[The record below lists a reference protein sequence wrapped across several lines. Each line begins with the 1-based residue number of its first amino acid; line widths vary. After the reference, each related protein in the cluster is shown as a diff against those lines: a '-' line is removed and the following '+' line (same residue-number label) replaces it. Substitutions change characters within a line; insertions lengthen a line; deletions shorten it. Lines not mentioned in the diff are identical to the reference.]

1 MESMTASDWFVFVVL
16 VALFGAAPVIAVVV
30 MIERRRLRTQAL
42 IEARLEKLSD
52 QMGALDSNT
61 VRSSITLESSFTETI
76 RKVQAE
82 IKSLEIVF
90 RGAGQTP
97 RENPESVDAAI
108 RLAREGVTSDLIVA
122 KTGLPVHAVE
132 SIISLHGRR

>member
-1 MESMTASDWFVFVVL
+1 MSVADFFIICAISLVFSGLPAAASIYYVYRKN
-16 VALFGAAPVIAVVV
+16 ALHHAS
-30 MIERRRLRTQAL
+30 TQAKL
-42 IEARLEKLSD
+42 DELSD
-52 QMGALDSNT
+52 RLATIDSSV
-61 VRSSITLESSFTETI
+61 VRSSIALEGSFTETI

-90 RGAGQTP
+90 RGAGQTT

-108 RLAREGVTSDLIVA
+108 RLAREGVSSDLIVA

-132 SIISLHGRR
+132 SIISLHGGRR

>member
-1 MESMTASDWFVFVVL
+1 MNGLDWLFVCCGVAAFGGAPAVAAIWYLDRKQTKTQADLSQRLDAIADRL
-16 VALFGAAPVIAVVV
+16 VAVDTAI
-30 MIERRRLRTQAL
+30 
-42 IEARLEKLSD
+42 
-52 QMGALDSNT
+52 
-61 VRSSITLESSFTETI
+61 VRSSIALEGSFTETI

-90 RGAGQTP
+90 RGSGQTT
-97 RENPESVDAAI
+97 RENPESVDSAI
-108 RLAREGVTSDLIVA
+108 RLAREGVSSDLIVA

>member
-1 MESMTASDWFVFVVL
+1 MSITDFVFVCIASLVFAGLPAMAAIYVL
-16 VALFGAAPVIAVVV
+16 QKKNAATIAVL
-30 MIERRRLRTQAL
+30 MQRLNDVSD
-42 IEARLEKLSD
+42 RLSSV
-52 QMGALDSNT
+52 DSSV
-61 VRSSITLESSFTETI
+61 VRSSIALEGSFTETI

-90 RGAGQTP
+90 RGAGQTT

-108 RLAREGVTSDLIVA
+108 RLAREGVSSDLIVA
-122 KTGLPVHAVE
+122 KTGLPLHAVE

>member
-1 MESMTASDWFVFVVL
+1 MNYSDWIIL
-16 VALFGAAPVIAVVV
+16 SVVV
-30 MIERRRLRTQAL
+30 AFFGGMPAVAILVYLDRKNTKALATLTQRLDDVSD
-42 IEARLEKLSD
+42 RLV
-52 QMGALDSNT
+52 GVDSAII
-61 VRSSITLESSFTETI
+61 RSSIALEGSFTDTI

-90 RGAGQTP
+90 RGAGQTT

-108 RLAREGVTSDLIVA
+108 RLAREGVSSDLIVA
-122 KTGLPVHAVE
+122 KTGLPLHAIE

>member
-1 MESMTASDWFVFVVL
+1 MVASDWFLFVVL
-16 VALFGAAPVIAVVV
+16 IVLFGAGPVLA
-30 MIERRRLRTQAL
+30 AL
-42 IEARLEKLSD
+42 IFFELRHRKAQLALEARLEKLSD
-52 QMGALDSNT
+52 QMGGLDSNT
-61 VRSSITLESSFTETI
+61 VRSSITLESSFTDAI

-90 RGAGQTP
+90 RGAGQSP

-108 RLAREGVTSDLIVA
+108 RLAREGVSSDLIVA

>member
-1 MESMTASDWFVFVVL
+1 MNYSDWIILSVVVAFFGGMPTIAVL
-16 VALFGAAPVIAVVV
+16 VYLDRKNTTALSALAQ
-30 MIERRRLRTQAL
+30 RLDDVSDRL
-42 IEARLEKLSD
+42 I
-52 QMGALDSNT
+52 GVDSAI
-61 VRSSITLESSFTETI
+61 VRSSIALEGSFTDTI

-90 RGAGQTP
+90 RGAGQTT

-108 RLAREGVTSDLIVA
+108 RLAREGVSSDLIVA
-122 KTGLPVHAVE
+122 KTGLPLHAIE

>member
-1 MESMTASDWFVFVVL
+1 MITVDWFILCGV
-16 VALFGAAPVIAVVV
+16 VALLAGLPAVAVALYLDRKNSVSRDAAS
-30 MIERRRLRTQAL
+30 
-42 IEARLEKLSD
+42 ARLDAIGDRL
-52 QMGALDSNT
+52 AAIDSA
-61 VRSSITLESSFTETI
+61 VIRSSIALEGSFTETI

-90 RGAGQTP
+90 RGSGQTT

-108 RLAREGVTSDLIVA
+108 RLAREGVSSDLIVA
-122 KTGLPVHAVE
+122 KTGLPLHAVE

>member
-1 MESMTASDWFVFVVL
+1 MVGSDWLFISIL
-16 VALFGAAPVIAVVV
+16 ILAFGAGPSLAVL
-30 MIERRRLRTQAL
+30 IFFELRHRKTQNTF
-42 IEARLEKLSD
+42 EVRLEKLSD

-61 VRSSITLESSFTETI
+61 VRSSITLESSFTDAI

-90 RGAGQTP
+90 RGAGQSP

-108 RLAREGVTSDLIVA
+108 RLAREGVSSDLIVA

>member
-1 MESMTASDWFVFVVL
+1 MTAFDWVVFVVL
-16 VALFGAAPVIAVVV
+16 VALFGAVPVIATLVI
-30 MIERRRLRTQAL
+30 IERRRMSAQAH
-42 IEARLEKLSD
+42 IESRLEKLSD
-52 QMGALDSNT
+52 QMSALDSNT
-61 VRSSITLESSFTETI
+61 VRSSITLESSFTDTI

-90 RGAGQTP
+90 RGAGQSP

>member
-1 MESMTASDWFVFVVL
+1 MNIVDWFIL
-16 VALFGAAPVIAVVV
+16 ISIVALCGGLPAVAVALY
-30 MIERRRLRTQAL
+30 IDRKNETDRDALNARIDAISDRLSAV
-42 IEARLEKLSD
+42 
-52 QMGALDSNT
+52 DSAV
-61 VRSSITLESSFTETI
+61 VRSSIALEGSFTETI

-90 RGAGQTP
+90 RGSGQTT
-97 RENPESVDAAI
+97 RENPESVDSAI
-108 RLAREGVTSDLIVA
+108 RLAREGVSSDLIVA

>member
-1 MESMTASDWFVFVVL
+1 MNGLDWLFVCCSVAVFGGAPAVAAIWYLDRKQTKSQADLSQRLDAIADRL
-16 VALFGAAPVIAVVV
+16 VAVDTAI
-30 MIERRRLRTQAL
+30 
-42 IEARLEKLSD
+42 
-52 QMGALDSNT
+52 
-61 VRSSITLESSFTETI
+61 VRSFTETI

-90 RGAGQTP
+90 RGSGQTT
-97 RENPESVDAAI
+97 RENPESVDSAI
-108 RLAREGVTSDLIVA
+108 RLAREGVSSDLIVA

>member
-1 MESMTASDWFVFVVL
+1 MASDWFTFVIVVL
-16 VALFGAAPVIAVVV
+16 VFGAGPTLA
-30 MIERRRLRTQAL
+30 AL
-42 IEARLEKLSD
+42 IFFDLRHRKTQVALEARLEKLSD

-61 VRSSITLESSFTETI
+61 VRSSITLESSFTDSI

-90 RGAGQTP
+90 RGAGQSP

>member
-1 MESMTASDWFVFVVL
+1 MSIFDWVILGVV
-16 VALFGAAPVIAVVV
+16 VALLGALPTIAVVLY
-30 MIERRRLRTQAL
+30 IDRKNTQANSAL
-42 IEARLEKLSD
+42 NTRLDEITDRLNTI
-52 QMGALDSNT
+52 DSAI
-61 VRSSITLESSFTETI
+61 VRSSIALEGSFTETI

-90 RGAGQTP
+90 RGSGQTT

-108 RLAREGVTSDLIVA
+108 RLAREGVSSDLIVA

>member
-1 MESMTASDWFVFVVL
+1 MNSVDWFILSSIVAVFGGLPAVA
-16 VALFGAAPVIAVVV
+16 VALYLDRKNATSREALTARIDAVAD
-30 MIERRRLRTQAL
+30 RLSA
-42 IEARLEKLSD
+42 I
-52 QMGALDSNT
+52 DSAV
-61 VRSSITLESSFTETI
+61 VRSSIALEGSFTETI

-90 RGAGQTP
+90 RGSGQTT
-97 RENPESVDAAI
+97 RENPESVDSAI
-108 RLAREGVTSDLIVA
+108 RLAREGVSSDLIVA

>member
-1 MESMTASDWFVFVVL
+1 MSVADFLIVCAISLVFSGLPAAAAIYYVYRKN
-16 VALFGAAPVIAVVV
+16 ALQHSSAQSKLD
-30 MIERRRLRTQAL
+30 E
-42 IEARLEKLSD
+42 LSD
-52 QMGALDSNT
+52 RLATIDSSV
-61 VRSSITLESSFTETI
+61 VRSSIALEGSFTETI

-90 RGAGQTP
+90 RGAGQTT

-108 RLAREGVTSDLIVA
+108 RLAREGVSSDLIVA

-132 SIISLHGRR
+132 SIISLHGGRR

>member
-1 MESMTASDWFVFVVL
+1 MSVVDFFILCAISLVFVGL
-16 VALFGAAPVIAVVV
+16 PAAGAIYYVYRKTAQDHAGSLAKLDELADKVSA
-30 MIERRRLRTQAL
+30 IE
-42 IEARLEKLSD
+42 S
-52 QMGALDSNT
+52 SV
-61 VRSSITLESSFTETI
+61 VRSSIALEGSFTDTI

-90 RGAGQTP
+90 RGAGQTT
-97 RENPESVDAAI
+97 RENPEAVDAAI
-108 RLAREGVTSDLIVA
+108 RLAREGVSSDLIVA

>member
-1 MESMTASDWFVFVVL
+1 MSIFDWVILGVV
-16 VALFGAAPVIAVVV
+16 VALLGALPTIAVVLYV
-30 MIERRRLRTQAL
+30 DRKNAL
-42 IEARLEKLSD
+42 ANIVLNARLDDIKDRLTTI
-52 QMGALDSNT
+52 DSAI
-61 VRSSITLESSFTETI
+61 VRSSIALEGSFTETI

-90 RGAGQTP
+90 RGSGQTT

-108 RLAREGVTSDLIVA
+108 RLAREGVSSDLIVA

>member
-1 MESMTASDWFVFVVL
+1 MSIFDWVILGVVVVL
-16 VALFGAAPVIAVVV
+16 LGALPTIAVVLY
-30 MIERRRLRTQAL
+30 IDRKNTQANSAL
-42 IEARLEKLSD
+42 NTRLDEITDRLNTI
-52 QMGALDSNT
+52 DSAI
-61 VRSSITLESSFTETI
+61 VRSSIALEGSFTETI

-90 RGAGQTP
+90 RGSGQTT

-108 RLAREGVTSDLIVA
+108 RLAREGVSSDLIVA

>member
-1 MESMTASDWFVFVVL
+1 MPAAAAIYYVYRKNALHHAS
-16 VALFGAAPVIAVVV
+16 
-30 MIERRRLRTQAL
+30 TQAKL
-42 IEARLEKLSD
+42 DELSHRL
-52 QMGALDSNT
+52 ATIDSSV
-61 VRSSITLESSFTETI
+61 VRSSIALEGSFTETI

-90 RGAGQTP
+90 RGAGQTT

-108 RLAREGVTSDLIVA
+108 RLAREGVSSDLIVA

-132 SIISLHGRR
+132 SIISLHGGRR

>member
-1 MESMTASDWFVFVVL
+1 MSFVDALILCIVVVL
-16 VALFGAAPVIAVVV
+16 LGSGPVVAALVYLNRKENRA
-30 MIERRRLRTQAL
+30 QAEL
-42 IEARLEKLSD
+42 GKRLEGVAERL
-52 QMGALDSNT
+52 GALDSAI
-61 VRSSITLESSFTETI
+61 VRSSIALEGSFNETI

-90 RGAGQTP
+90 RGSGQTT
-97 RENPESVDAAI
+97 RENPESVDSAI
-108 RLAREGVTSDLIVA
+108 RLAREGVSSDLIVA

>member
-1 MESMTASDWFVFVVL
+1 MSVADFFIVIGISLVFAGLPAAGAVYYVYRKN
-16 VALFGAAPVIAVVV
+16 ALEHAKTLSKLGD
-30 MIERRRLRTQAL
+30 
-42 IEARLEKLSD
+42 LSD
-52 QMGALDSNT
+52 RLSMIDSSV
-61 VRSSITLESSFTETI
+61 VRSSIALEGSFTETI

-90 RGAGQTP
+90 RGAGQTT

-108 RLAREGVTSDLIVA
+108 RLAREGVSSDLIVA

>member
-1 MESMTASDWFVFVVL
+1 MSITDFVFVCL
-16 VALFGAAPVIAVVV
+16 ASLFFAGAPAVAALYVVHRKNEAALDALSN
-30 MIERRRLRTQAL
+30 RLND
-42 IEARLEKLSD
+42 LSD
-52 QMGALDSNT
+52 RLTMIDSSV
-61 VRSSITLESSFTETI
+61 VRSSIALEGSFTETI

-90 RGAGQTP
+90 RGAGQTT

-108 RLAREGVTSDLIVA
+108 RLAREGVSSDLIVA
-122 KTGLPVHAVE
+122 KTGLPLHAVE

>member
-1 MESMTASDWFVFVVL
+1 MSVADFFIVCGISLVFAGLPAAGAVYYVYRKN
-16 VALFGAAPVIAVVV
+16 ALEHAKTLSKLGD
-30 MIERRRLRTQAL
+30 
-42 IEARLEKLSD
+42 LSD
-52 QMGALDSNT
+52 RLSMIDSSV
-61 VRSSITLESSFTETI
+61 VRSSIALEGSFTETI

-90 RGAGQTP
+90 RGAGQTT

-108 RLAREGVTSDLIVA
+108 RLAREGVSSDLIVA

>member
-1 MESMTASDWFVFVVL
+1 MSVADFFIVIGISLVFAGLPAAGAVYYVYRKN
-16 VALFGAAPVIAVVV
+16 ALEHAKTLSKLGD
-30 MIERRRLRTQAL
+30 
-42 IEARLEKLSD
+42 LSD
-52 QMGALDSNT
+52 RLSMIDSSV
-61 VRSSITLESSFTETI
+61 VRSSIALEGSFTETI

-82 IKSLEIVF
+82 ITSLELVF
-90 RGAGQTP
+90 RGAGQTT

-108 RLAREGVTSDLIVA
+108 RLAREGVSSDLIVA

>member
-1 MESMTASDWFVFVVL
+1 MSVADFFIVIGISLVFAGLPAAGAVYYVYRKNALEHAKTLSKLGDLFDRLSM
-16 VALFGAAPVIAVVV
+16 I
-30 MIERRRLRTQAL
+30 
-42 IEARLEKLSD
+42 
-52 QMGALDSNT
+52 DSSV
-61 VRSSITLESSFTETI
+61 VRSSIALEGSFTETI

-90 RGAGQTP
+90 RGAGQTT

-108 RLAREGVTSDLIVA
+108 RLAREGVSSDLIVA

>member
-1 MESMTASDWFVFVVL
+1 MSIVDWFFLCSVVAGFGGL
-16 VALFGAAPVIAVVV
+16 PAVAVALYLDRKNAKWRDALTGRLDAVAD
-30 MIERRRLRTQAL
+30 RLAT
-42 IEARLEKLSD
+42 I
-52 QMGALDSNT
+52 DSAV
-61 VRSSITLESSFTETI
+61 VRSSIALEGSFTDTI

-90 RGAGQTP
+90 RGSGQTT
-97 RENPESVDAAI
+97 RENPESVDSAI
-108 RLAREGVTSDLIVA
+108 RLAREGVSSDLIVA

>member
-1 MESMTASDWFVFVVL
+1 MNASDWFFL
-16 VALFGAAPVIAVVV
+16 TLIIILFGAGPVLAGLAFVEIL
-30 MIERRRLRTQAL
+30 RRRTQASF
-42 IEARLEKLSD
+42 ESRLEKLSD
-52 QMGALDSNT
+52 QVGALDSST
-61 VRSSITLESSFTETI
+61 VRSSITLESSFTDSI

-90 RGAGQTP
+90 RGAGQTA

-122 KTGLPVHAVE
+122 KTGLPLHAVE

>member
-1 MESMTASDWFVFVVL
+1 MNVADFFIVCAISLVFSGLPAVAAIYYVYRKNALHQAS
-16 VALFGAAPVIAVVV
+16 
-30 MIERRRLRTQAL
+30 TQSKL
-42 IEARLEKLSD
+42 DELSD
-52 QMGALDSNT
+52 RLATIDSSV
-61 VRSSITLESSFTETI
+61 VRSSIALEGSFTETI

-90 RGAGQTP
+90 RGAGQTT

-108 RLAREGVTSDLIVA
+108 RLAREGVSSDLIVA

-132 SIISLHGRR
+132 SIISLHGGRR

>member
-1 MESMTASDWFVFVVL
+1 MTW
-16 VALFGAAPVIAVVV
+16 VAGLPAAGAVYYVY
-30 MIERRRLRTQAL
+30 RKNAL
-42 IEARLEKLSD
+42 EHAKTLSKLGDLSD
-52 QMGALDSNT
+52 RLSMIDSSV
-61 VRSSITLESSFTETI
+61 VRSSIALEGSFTETI

-90 RGAGQTP
+90 RGAGQTT

-108 RLAREGVTSDLIVA
+108 RLAREGVSSDLIVA

>member
-1 MESMTASDWFVFVVL
+1 MVASDWFFL
-16 VALFGAAPVIAVVV
+16 TLLILLFGAGPSLAVIFF
-30 MIERRRLRTQAL
+30 IELRHRKTQSAF
-42 IEARLEKLSD
+42 EARLEKLSD
-52 QMGALDSNT
+52 QVGALDSNT
-61 VRSSITLESSFTETI
+61 VRSSITLESSFTDAI

-90 RGAGQTP
+90 RGAGQSP

-108 RLAREGVTSDLIVA
+108 RLAREGVSSDLIVA